1 MKNSGTISMTNSGL
15 KENKHNLQGLYHS
28 LQAEFG
34 RMKWG
39 YETLALFAQS
49 CLGGIA
55 AMLILKNDT
64 FVALKISELLF
75 VTLLAMGFNA
85 AVLVNLQSRWAF
97 NILIVSVLF
106 SILMI
111 VSNLL

>member
-1 MKNSGTISMTNSGL
+1 MKNSGTIPMTHSGHKN
-15 KENKHNLQGLYHS
+15 KENSLQRLYHS

-34 RMKWG
+34 RMKLG

-55 AMLILKNDT
+55 AMLILANDT
-64 FVALKISELLF
+64 SAALKIGELFF

-85 AVLVNLQSRWAF
+85 AVLVNLKSKLAF
-97 NILIVSVLF
+97 NILITSVLF

-111 VSNLL
+111 VVNLL